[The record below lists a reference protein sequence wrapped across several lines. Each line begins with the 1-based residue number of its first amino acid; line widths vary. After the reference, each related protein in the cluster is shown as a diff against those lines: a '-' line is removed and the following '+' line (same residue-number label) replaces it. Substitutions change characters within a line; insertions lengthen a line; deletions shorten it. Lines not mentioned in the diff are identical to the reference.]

1 LENCG
6 VGQST
11 ISKFIEALDECEFE
25 RYAPGDAKGNMN
37 KTFESA
43 MMAIMDIENA
53 MKNRSRKSST
63 FVILVM
69 ALFMPTITSAVTK
82 ENADMEYLKGNY
94 QQAIVDYEELL
105 KDGVS
110 ADLYFNLGNAY
121 FRTDNITRA
130 ILNYERA
137 HLLAPGDEDIMFN
150 LKFARSKTIDKVTP
164 QPEIFFVN
172 WYRALVNF
180 TSVDRWA
187 LAAIASIILVL
198 VLLMLYLFAD
208 ELLFRKIGFYGA
220 IAFLLLFI
228 FSNLFA
234 YQQKS
239 LLENRT
245 MAIVVASSVNVKKTP
260 ADNSEASFVIHEG
273 TKVDITDVSIK
284 GWKEVKTED
293 GRQGWLNDNAIEEI

>member
-1 LENCG
+1 
-6 VGQST
+6 
-11 ISKFIEALDECEFE
+11 
-25 RYAPGDAKGNMN
+25 
-37 KTFESA
+37 
-43 MMAIMDIENA
+43 
-53 MKNRSRKSST
+53 
-63 FVILVM
+63 M

-198 VLLMLYLFAD
+198 VLLMYLFAD

-220 IAFLLLFI
+220 IAFLLLFV